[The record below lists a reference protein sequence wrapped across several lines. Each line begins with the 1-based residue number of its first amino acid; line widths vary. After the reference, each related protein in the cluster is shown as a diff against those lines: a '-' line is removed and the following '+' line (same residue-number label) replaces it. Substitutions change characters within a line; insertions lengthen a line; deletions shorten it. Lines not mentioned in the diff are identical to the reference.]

1 MRCGSWGSRRGWG
14 SRAAVPGPHEPPAL
28 TGASLAGKEAQAAA
42 GILNGHQ
49 CLGSWRMVVAGG
61 DGPRNTEAT
70 MQKLSPARAQE
81 MARSLM
87 QGQTR
92 DQVQKVARDLIDWS
106 NKSRQRL
113 SEAVQREVKS
123 QLKSLGVAGRDEVDA
138 VKRRVRELERQLGG
152 PATTAKK
159 PTASRSRAKKPTSAK
174 KSSTARSAK
183 A

>member
-1 MRCGSWGSRRGWG
+1 
-14 SRAAVPGPHEPPAL
+14 
-28 TGASLAGKEAQAAA
+28 
-42 GILNGHQ
+42 
-49 CLGSWRMVVAGG
+49 
-61 DGPRNTEAT
+61 

-138 VKRRVRELERQLGG
+138 LKRRVRELERQLGG
-152 PATTAKK
+152 GATPAKK
-159 PTASRSRAKKPTSAK
+159 PAPRSGAKKPTSAK
-174 KSSTARSAK
+174 KRSTARPAK